1 METLKDL
8 KDAEGFDWLESSI
21 SRNSCLIECGAF
33 MFISRLQITN
43 GRSPVTLS
51 GETCFCSDTILA
63 VQILTF
69 GTLAI
74 V

>member
-33 MFISRLQITN
+33 FMFISRLQITN
-43 GRSPVTLS
+43 GQSPVTLS
-51 GETCFCSDTILA
+51 GETRFCSDTIRFCP
-63 VQILTF
+63 VKF
-69 GTLAI
+69 
-74 V
+74 